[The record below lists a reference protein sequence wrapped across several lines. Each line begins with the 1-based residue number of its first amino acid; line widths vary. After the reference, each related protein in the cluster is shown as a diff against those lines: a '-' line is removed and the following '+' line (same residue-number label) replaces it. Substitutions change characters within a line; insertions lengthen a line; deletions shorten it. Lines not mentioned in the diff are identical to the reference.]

1 MALPKLD
8 TPNYSCVLPTLNK
21 TVYYRPFLV
30 GEQKVL
36 LIAQESEDSK
46 LQVREMMRLID
57 LCCDEVDIKTLP
69 TSDLEYL
76 FLQLRIKSIGET
88 SDILIPCEKCE
99 TDNPVSLNLEDAKV
113 IEHEN
118 KVSNIIKLTDSVSIE
133 LQWPSYNMI
142 EGLSLDEE
150 LKTQEMFGLMADCI
164 VSVIEGDEIHT
175 RDDFTRKELIIFFD
189 SMSLIMFDDVQK
201 FFNSQPALTLDVVF
215 DCSDCGVH
223 NKQSMAGVGNFFV

>member
-99 TDNPVSLNLEDAKV
+99 TDNPVSVNLEEAEVRKKKEID
-113 IEHEN
+113 
-118 KVSNIIKLTDSVSIE
+118 SLIKLTDSVSIE
-133 LQWPSYNMI
+133 IQYPSYNMI
-142 EGLSLDEE
+142 ENLSLDGE
-150 LKTQEMFGLMADCI
+150 LNATELFSLMADCI
-164 VSVIEGDEIHT
+164 VSVIDGDM
-175 RDDFTRKELIIFFD
+175 RGFD
-189 SMSLIMFDDVQK
+189 ILS
-201 FFNSQPALTLDVVF
+201 FNDKIS
-215 DCSDCGVH
+215 
-223 NKQSMAGVGNFFV
+223 

>member
-21 TVYYRPFLV
+21 TVHYRPFLV

-57 LCCDEVDIKTLP
+57 VCCDEVDIKTLP

-88 SDILIPCEKCE
+88 SDMLIPCEKCE
-99 TDNPVSLNLEDAKV
+99 TDNPVSLNLEEAEVRKKKEID
-113 IEHEN
+113 
-118 KVSNIIKLTDSVSIE
+118 SLIKLTDSVSIE
-133 LQWPSYNMI
+133 IQYPSYNMI
-142 EGLSLDEE
+142 ENLSLDGE
-150 LKTQEMFGLMADCI
+150 LNATELFSLMADCI
-164 VSVIEGDEIHT
+164 VSVIDGDEIHT
-175 RDDFTRKELIIFFD
+175 RDDFTRKELITFFD
-189 SMSLIMFDDVQK
+189 SMSLIMFDDVQQ
-201 FFNSQPALTLDVVF
+201 FFNSQPTLTLDVVF
-215 DCSDCGVH
+215 ECSDCGVH
-223 NKQSMAGVGNFFV
+223 NKKEMTGVGNFFV